1 MAFTGEAT
9 LIANSN
15 QYGQG
20 EGAPRGCAGDG
31 SHFLCHRQ
39 LTQAAQ
45 PCYEP

>member
-1 MAFTGEAT
+1 MALTGEAV

-31 SHFLCHRQ
+31 THLYV
-39 LTQAAQ
+39 AEA
-45 PCYEP
+45 P